1 MGMPDTLSPQTHRSS
16 LQWESQHQQHPRLP
30 PVGRVVVCVS
40 PTRPVPWLSVQML
53 ASWQHQGMREI
64 SFDVADYPPAKS
76 EALSMFAGGHVHAS
90 RVLALLEA
98 ARVAIG
104 DGPQLPFPSDPLGLE
119 VVLEAPTQPPSDAT
133 NYLGG
138 IADALEAKGHRG
150 NLEHLGDLA
159 FVALYTN
166 DRQIQEVHYRWLR
179 TVDRRY
185 RVRLWALQ

>member
-1 MGMPDTLSPQTHRSS
+1 MVQCQGLLGMGWCSP
-16 LQWESQHQQHPRLP
+16 
-30 PVGRVVVCVS
+30 VS
-40 PTRPVPWLSVQML
+40 PAVAADRGLHRPYRFRTPASFVARAQML

-64 SFDVADYPPAKS
+64 SFEVADYPPAKS
-76 EALSMFAGGHVHAS
+76 EAKSMLAGGHVHAG

-104 DGPQLPFPSDPLGLE
+104 DDPQPLFPTDALGLE
-119 VVLEAPTQPPSDAT
+119 VVLETPTQPPSDAT

-138 IADALEAKGHRG
+138 IADVLEAKGHRG

-159 FVALYTN
+159 FVALYTK

-179 TVDRRY
+179 RVDRRY
-185 RVRLWALQ
+185 RVRLWALE